1 MKLNMGSIDR
11 VLRLIAGVVIMA
23 LGYYYESWWGAVGL
37 IPFLTAFVGW
47 CPAYVPFKFST
58 KKAE

>member
-11 VLRLIAGVVIMA
+11 VLRFIAGVVIMT

-37 IPFLTAFVGW
+37 IPFLTAFIGW

>member
-1 MKLNMGSIDR
+1 MGSIDR
-11 VLRLIAGVVIMA
+11 VLRFIAGVVIMA

-47 CPAYVPFKFST
+47 CPVYVPFKFAT
-58 KKAE
+58 KKSE

>member
-11 VLRLIAGVVIMA
+11 VLRFIAGAVVMA

-58 KKAE
+58 KKSE

>member
-11 VLRLIAGVVIMA
+11 VLRFIAGVVIMA
-23 LGYYYESWWGAVGL
+23 FGYYYESWWGVVGL

-47 CPAYVPFKFST
+47 CPAYVPFKIST
-58 KKAE
+58 KKSE

>member
-1 MKLNMGSIDR
+1 MKLNRGSIDR
-11 VLRLIAGVVIMA
+11 VLRLIAGVVIMT

-37 IPFLTAFVGW
+37 IPFLTAFIGW

>member
-58 KKAE
+58 KKSE

>member
-11 VLRLIAGVVIMA
+11 VLRFIAGVVVMA

-58 KKAE
+58 KKSE